1 MTDAGASFDAR
12 ASIRGGPARWL
23 VAGGLVLIAA
33 IAIGTTIMVG
43 TFRERALNG
52 SKREFENT
60 VMLLARHFDQQ
71 FRDFGAIQQD
81 LIAFIQSAGIDS
93 PERFRRRM
101 SSADINAMLR
111 AKLGALS
118 YVGAVNLFDSEGMLV
133 NSSNVWPVPP
143 VSVADRAYFTTLKTD
158 SRSPDTLVETVH
170 GRVTGVWTTVIA
182 RRITGP
188 NGEFFGVIGRG
199 LEPANFEKFFAT
211 VTLGADASIA
221 MIHRDGTLIVRHPR
235 NEALTGRRLGS
246 GPLIQYVLTHGGTAS
261 GTFIS
266 PIDRQQRLGA
276 VASLNSFPIIVLAST
291 PVEAALAG
299 WREQMRFLIGVGSVS
314 VLAVVVILLLVVKR
328 LSLDHRMSQ
337 ERLTLEKLRL
347 DRAVNNMTQGLLLF
361 DASEHLVVC
370 NQRYIEMYGLS
381 PDIIKPGCSF
391 RDVIAHRKA
400 TGSFAGDEDEYISSV
415 LRDIERK
422 KITVIETPDG
432 RSIQI
437 VNEPLA
443 GGGWVATHEDIT
455 ERRRAEQRITHLAH
469 YDALTDLPNRT
480 LFHERLKRHI
490 AQIGPGDLLAVQYID
505 IDEFKSVN
513 DSLGHLIGDELLKS
527 VAISLSRCVGADGF
541 VARLGG
547 DEFAIVQT
555 TARNRDD
562 VTDLV
567 TRVFDAIRTPYECL
581 GHQLTTDASIGMALV
596 PEHGTD
602 LDQILKN
609 ADLAMYA
616 AKSAGRRTYSFFA
629 PDMDAKMRARR
640 QMEIDLRCAITTGEL
655 EVHYQPCV
663 SLRDN
668 KITGC
673 EALVRWRHPDRGY
686 VSPAEFIPIAE
697 ETGLINELGEWV
709 LTTAC
714 TEAATWPAHIKL
726 AVNVSPVQFK
736 SGTLALR
743 IAAALAASE
752 LPASRLELEITEAVL
767 IRDDETALAIL
778 HQLRDI
784 GVRIALDDFGTGYS
798 SLSYLQRFPFDKI
811 KIDRCFVNDIA
822 ESGGS
827 SSIVQA
833 VVNIAAA
840 RHMTTTAEGV
850 ETESQQRLLRAFGC
864 SEMQGYLFS
873 AAKPA
878 ADLKKL
884 FALHFDQIAAVPD
897 GDLKQHQA
905 RKSA

>member
-12 ASIRGGPARWL
+12 ASIRGGPVRWL

-33 IAIGTTIMVG
+33 IAIGTTIMAG

-52 SKREFENT
+52 SKRELENT

-71 FRDFGAIQQD
+71 FRDYGAIQQD
-81 LIAFIQSAGIDS
+81 LIGFIKSTGIDS
-93 PERFRRRM
+93 PESFRRRM
-101 SSADINAMLR
+101 SSADINAMLG

-118 YVGAVNLFDSEGMLV
+118 YVGAVNLFDSEGLLV
-133 NSSNVWPVPP
+133 NSSSVWPVPS
-143 VSVADRAYFTTLKTD
+143 VSVADRAYFSTLKTD
-158 SRSPDTLVETVH
+158 PRLPDTLVETVH
-170 GRVTGVWTTVIA
+170 GRVTGVWTMVIA

-188 NGEFFGVIGRG
+188 NGEFLGVIARG
-199 LEPANFEKFFAT
+199 VEPANFERFFAT

-221 MIHRDGTLIVRHPR
+221 MINRDGTLLARYPR
-235 NEALTGRRLGS
+235 NESVTGRRFGA
-246 GPLIQYVLTHGGTAS
+246 GPLIERVVAQGGTAS
-261 GTFIS
+261 GTFVS
-266 PIDRQQRLGA
+266 PVSGQKRLGA
-276 VASLNSFPIIVLAST
+276 FARLNGFPIIVMAST
-291 PVEAALAG
+291 TVDAALAG
-299 WREQMRFLIGVGSVS
+299 WREQMRFLIGVGAAS
-314 VLAVVVILLLVVKR
+314 VLVIAIILFLVVRR

-347 DRAVNNMTQGLLLF
+347 DRAINNMTQGLLLF
-361 DASEHLVVC
+361 DASEHVVVC

-381 PDIIKPGCSF
+381 PDVIKPGCSF

-400 TGSFAGDEDEYISSV
+400 RGSFAGDEDEYVTSV
-415 LRDIERK
+415 LRDIGRK
-422 KITVIETPDG
+422 KIIIIETPDG

-480 LFHERLKRHI
+480 LFHERLKQHM
-490 AQIGPGDLLAVQYID
+490 AQVRPGDLLAVHYID

-527 VAISLSRCVGADGF
+527 VAISLSRCVGPSGF

-555 TARNRDD
+555 AAKSRDD

-567 TRVFDAIRTPYECL
+567 TRVFDAIRSPYECL
-581 GHQLTTDASIGMALV
+581 GHQLTTDASIGIALV

-629 PDMDAKMRARR
+629 PEMEAKMRARR
-640 QMEIDLRCAITTGEL
+640 QMEIDLRCAITTGGL

-668 KITGC
+668 EITGC
-673 EALVRWRHPDRGY
+673 EALVRWRHPDRGF
-686 VSPAEFIPIAE
+686 VSPADFIPIAE
-697 ETGLINELGEWV
+697 DTGLINELGEWV

-714 TEAATWPAHIKL
+714 MEAATWPTDMRL
-726 AVNVSPVQFK
+726 AVNVSPVQLK
-736 SGTLALR
+736 ERHAGIEDRRRAGGIR
-743 IAAALAASE
+743 AAGQ
-752 LPASRLELEITEAVL
+752 PAGAGDHRSR
-767 IRDDETALAIL
+767 
-778 HQLRDI
+778 
-784 GVRIALDDFGTGYS
+784 
-798 SLSYLQRFPFDKI
+798 
-811 KIDRCFVNDIA
+811 
-822 ESGGS
+822 
-827 SSIVQA
+827 
-833 VVNIAAA
+833 
-840 RHMTTTAEGV
+840 
-850 ETESQQRLLRAFGC
+850 
-864 SEMQGYLFS
+864 
-873 AAKPA
+873 
-878 ADLKKL
+878 AD
-884 FALHFDQIAAVPD
+884 P
-897 GDLKQHQA
+897 
-905 RKSA
+905 